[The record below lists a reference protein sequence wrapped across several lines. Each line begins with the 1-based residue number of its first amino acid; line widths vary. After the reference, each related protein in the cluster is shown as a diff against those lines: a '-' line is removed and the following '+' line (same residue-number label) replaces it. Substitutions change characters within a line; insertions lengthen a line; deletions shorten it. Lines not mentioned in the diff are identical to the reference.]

1 MISKIWRNGD
11 VQAPLSCDKWSGGS
25 EGVDG
30 AMG

>member
-11 VQAPLSCDKWSGGS
+11 VQAPLSCDKWSGG